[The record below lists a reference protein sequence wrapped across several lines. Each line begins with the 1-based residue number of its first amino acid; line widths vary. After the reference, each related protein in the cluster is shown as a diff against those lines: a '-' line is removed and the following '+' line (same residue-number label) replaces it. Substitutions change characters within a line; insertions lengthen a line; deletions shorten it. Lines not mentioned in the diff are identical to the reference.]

1 MKFIII
7 TKKVWNKE
15 NFKKKNNKIIF
26 LKKIDLKKIKK
37 INPKIIF
44 FIHWSDLIKEN
55 IYKKY
60 LCIQFHA
67 SNLPLGRGG
76 SPIQNQILLGVK
88 KTKLSAFKISEKL
101 DEGPVCLKSDLE
113 LKGRAIDIYKN
124 IEKLSLIMAQK
135 IVKMKKIK
143 FFKQNG
149 KVSYF
154 KRRKKHQSKIDFRKI
169 KNLDKLYDYLRML
182 DAPGYPHAY
191 AELKNF
197 RITFKNIKKTDK
209 SIKANINIDK
219 I

>member
-1 MKFIII
+1 MFSPSYSSTRSSPLAILRKSSF
-7 TKKVWNKE
+7 
-15 NFKKKNNKIIF
+15 
-26 LKKIDLKKIKK
+26 
-37 INPKIIF
+37 
-44 FIHWSDLIKEN
+44 
-55 IYKKY
+55 
-60 LCIQFHA
+60 A

>member
-1 MKFIII
+1 M
-7 TKKVWNKE
+7 
-15 NFKKKNNKIIF
+15 
-26 LKKIDLKKIKK
+26 
-37 INPKIIF
+37 
-44 FIHWSDLIKEN
+44 
-55 IYKKY
+55 
-60 LCIQFHA
+60 CIQFHA

-101 DEGPVCLKSDLE
+101 DEGPVCLKRDLE

-124 IEKLSLIMAQK
+124 IETIIIMAQK

-154 KRRKKHQSKIDFRKI
+154 KRRKKHQSKIDFFFRKI

-182 DAPGYPHAY
+182 DADILMHIQ
-191 AELKNF
+191 N
-197 RITFKNIKKTDK
+197 
-209 SIKANINIDK
+209 
-219 I
+219 